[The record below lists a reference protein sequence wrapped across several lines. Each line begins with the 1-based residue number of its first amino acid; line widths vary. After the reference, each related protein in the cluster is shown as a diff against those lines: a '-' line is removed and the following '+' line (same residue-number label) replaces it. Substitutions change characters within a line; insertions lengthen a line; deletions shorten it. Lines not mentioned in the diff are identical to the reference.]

1 MEQSFF
7 KFCMDFRG
15 FTVYR
20 YGDFLDLKTKHEIS
34 KFELY
39 WTGHTYFDILNS
51 TNFKL
56 EPRKDY
62 AAL

>member
-15 FTVYR
+15 YKVYQ
-20 YGDFLDLKTKHEIS
+20 YKNFSEIKTKKEIS

-39 WTGHTYFDILNS
+39 WTGHTLYDILNS
-51 TNFKL
+51 NNFKL
-56 EPRKDY
+56 EPRE
-62 AAL
+62 